1 MSHVIFNIYTM
12 KDKIIISV
20 LIMIYSL
27 ITTPILNNFSLNS
40 LNSIENRVEIV
51 VAENFWDYL
60 TRFSINN

>member
-20 LIMIYSL
+20 LIMIYTL
-27 ITTPILNNFSLNS
+27 ITTPILNNFS